1 MTKHGGHHRRTP
13 QFQKA
18 CRRSGIDAAED
29 HPHDATADYRKE
41 RKQHDQRGFVHGLT
55 FTFIELIP
63 ANDRDQQLATF
74 DEPHRPT
81 LSRVC
86 CIAWFGLGTYFEDST
101 GLSAVS
107 FAASA
112 ATSALMAMILGIRR
126 IMDFWDNCIDFCINS
141 GCLAKYALPAG
152 D

>member
-1 MTKHGGHHRRTP
+1 MFTLQGFTSWTTDWVTRLGSVEDES
-13 QFQKA
+13 
-18 CRRSGIDAAED
+18 RSRANNR
-29 HPHDATADYRKE
+29 HPATV
-41 RKQHDQRGFVHGLT
+41 Q
-55 FTFIELIP
+55 

-74 DEPHRPT
+74 DEPHRPI

-86 CIAWFGLGTYFEDST
+86 CIAWFGLGTYFEGST

-112 ATSALMAMILGIRR
+112 ATSALMAMIFGIKR
-126 IMDFWDNCIDFCINS
+126 IMVFWDNCIDFCINS
-141 GCLAKYALPAG
+141 GCLAKNALPAG

>member
-1 MTKHGGHHRRTP
+1 MRK
-13 QFQKA
+13 
-18 CRRSGIDAAED
+18 CLSAE
-29 HPHDATADYRKE
+29 PRISNVAGRMK
-41 RKQHDQRGFVHGLT
+41 RGRQISLGLT
-55 FTFIELIP
+55 SHRVTLFRCAHSLP
-63 ANDRDQQLATF
+63 QANDRDQQLATF